1 MNNFNIRKKLCK
13 FSDIFVFPLFL
24 ESSLTLY
31 MLIWSIYHFI
41 YKVLFKFCLV
51 ILWSNKITSN
61 SFTFCLELLRV
72 FRLTAITFRK
82 SLLKQL
88 YIVSVDI
95 VLFWDC
101 IEYFAKYSSLLTHNS
116 TIFYFFYLQN
126 YFKSVCYIKL
136 SSALI
141 EDNLTIGLSKGPSE
155 SNPQICMIENM
166 QNRTKFLKKNC
177 QFSRLDKI
185 FFKVSFIYKEFEF

>member
-1 MNNFNIRKKLCK
+1 MQIFGYFCFSIISRIK
-13 FSDIFVFPLFL
+13 F
-24 ESSLTLY
+24 TLY

-51 ILWSNKITSN
+51 ILWSNKITST

-101 IEYFAKYSSLLTHNS
+101 IKYFAKYSSLLTHNS

-126 YFKSVCYIKL
+126 YFKLVCYIKL
-136 SSALI
+136 SNALI
-141 EDNLTIGLSKGPSE
+141 EDNLTTGLSMGPSE
-155 SNPQICMIENM
+155 SNPQICIIENM
-166 QNRTKFLKKNC
+166 QNRTKFPKENC